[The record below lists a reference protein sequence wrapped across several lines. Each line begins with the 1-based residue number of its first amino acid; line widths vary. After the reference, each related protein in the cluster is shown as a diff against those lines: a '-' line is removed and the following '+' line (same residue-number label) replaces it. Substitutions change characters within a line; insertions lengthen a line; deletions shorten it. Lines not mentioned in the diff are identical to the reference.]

1 MIILYSGGGKEK
13 VDLPLAPLG
22 GDVLVPQQPQ
32 EPGAAQE
39 PLEVRL
45 PPQDLQVSAT
55 ITGPCQK
62 DGPVRFKGAGP
73 KIVLFNRC
81 SCLNLSPK
89 SREF

>member
-13 VDLPLAPLG
+13 VDLPLALLG

-45 PPQDLQVSAT
+45 SPQDLQVSAT
-55 ITGPCQK
+55 T
-62 DGPVRFKGAGP
+62 
-73 KIVLFNRC
+73 VLQGLVKRTVQ
-81 SCLNLSPK
+81 
-89 SREF
+89 